1 MTTSIMKTNKRIKKA
16 IYTTLAILFWIA
28 LWHIVARRINLTL
41 ILPTPSDT
49 LKVIFSLAGEGEFW
63 QICLSSVRTIF
74 LGALSGIVLGAL
86 VAVISY
92 FSEPLKYLFSPLMS
106 LVKATPIVSF
116 IILFL
121 IWIGRDKIPFYI
133 SLMMV
138 VPIVSSNILKGLE
151 SIDRDLVEAIRVY
164 RLPFSKAFKLL
175 YRHSLMPYI
184 LSALQSAVALSWK
197 AGIASEVLCSPAG
210 TLGTML
216 SESQI
221 YLETPTLFAY
231 TVVTVVISV
240 ILEKIVVTIS
250 SHTMGGKDD
259 DRA

>member
-1 MTTSIMKTNKRIKKA
+1 MKTNKRTKKI

-28 LWHIVARRINLTL
+28 LWHIVARRVNLSL
-41 ILPTPSDT
+41 VLPTPVET
-49 LKVIFSLAGEGEFW
+49 AEVLFSLLGEGAFW
-63 QICLSSVRTIF
+63 AICLNSVKRIF
-74 LGALSGIVLGAL
+74 LGALSGILVGAL
-86 VAVISY
+86 IAVLSY
-92 FSEPLKYLFSPLMS
+92 FSEILKHLFSPVMS
-106 LVKATPIVSF
+106 LVKSTPIVSF

-138 VPIVSSNILKGLE
+138 VPIVSSNVLKGLE
-151 SIDRDLVEAIRVY
+151 SIDRELLEVIKVY
-164 RLPFSKAFKLL
+164 RLPFSKSFRLL
-175 YRHSLMPYI
+175 YRHSLMPYV

-197 AGIASEVLCSPAG
+197 AGIAAEVLCSPVG
-210 TLGTML
+210 TLGNML

-240 ILEKIVVTIS
+240 ILEGLVVAVS
-250 SHTMGGKDD
+250 SRTMGGADNG
-259 DRA
+259 RA